1 MPVCGNYLFFELP
14 KKIVLNPKD
23 GEPEAETAPTVQPAP
38 IIQSVQAEAVPTIQ
52 SAQPHMPE
60 TLAAH
65 AAQGLSP
72 ETLCETQQ
80 AAVQTTGGMQ
90 VTLNDKPLT
99 LPPKTGGEPYYLMD
113 LLEFSNLDFD
123 NLNAS
128 VSLRV
133 NGEESGFLQ
142 EIRHHDV
149 IEIKSDENLAVR

>member
-1 MPVCGNYLFFELP
+1 
-14 KKIVLNPKD
+14 
-23 GEPEAETAPTVQPAP
+23 
-38 IIQSVQAEAVPTIQ
+38 
-52 SAQPHMPE
+52 MPE

-65 AAQGLSP
+65 AVQGLSP
-72 ETLCETQQ
+72 DTPSETQQ
-80 AAVQTTGGMQ
+80 AAVQTTGSMQ

-99 LPPKTGGEPYYLMD
+99 LPPKAGGEPYYLMD